1 MSVHFN
7 RNGDPTDGK
16 IDFPMIP
23 SDTLFEEVIFH
34 SSGNYC
40 VCFAD
45 IVGSTITISK
55 INDGKDRAKYYA
67 IFLNYVSAVAR
78 QFGGKIIKNAGDG
91 LFWCFPETQDY
102 TSYQVIERAIDC
114 CMTLTE
120 THTIINNLM
129 LQEGLPCVD
138 YRVSADYGRLE
149 VALTKTSVGDDF
161 FGPTMNM
168 CVKIN
173 SKAPLNGLVV
183 GGDLYEMIRH
193 FPLHSAYHFNEV
205 KKGGQDTFGVSKP
218 YPVFSIKRKIKD
230 TEEYY
235 HHQLPDFLEKTS
247 SYVIAAKANNPC
259 NNSRGFGYEST
270 GESEEQ
276 HKQEGESH
284 VLKSHENNR
293 RANIMIIDD
302 EPDALLS
309 LKAFLENKP
318 YSVEVFNSGR
328 EALQKFALLGS
339 SHYNLVITDVRMP
352 DMNGLQLYNSLKAI
366 NRNVRV
372 IFVTALDIAQEL
384 ISILPGLKE
393 KDVIRKPI
401 SRSEFIQIVEK
412 STAQSEQ

>member
-1 MSVHFN
+1 
-7 RNGDPTDGK
+7 
-16 IDFPMIP
+16 MIP

-45 IVGSTITISK
+45 IVGSTTTISG
-55 INDGKDRAKYYA
+55 ISDGKDRAKYYA
-67 IFLNYVSAVAR
+67 IFLNCISAVAR

-120 THTIINNLM
+120 THTTINNLM
-129 LQEGLPCVD
+129 LREGLPHVD

-149 VALTKTSVGDDF
+149 VALTKTSVGNDF
-161 FGPTMNM
+161 FGPTMNL

-173 SKAPLNGLVV
+173 SKAPLNGLVI
-183 GGDLYEMIRH
+183 GGDLYEIIRH
-193 FPLHSAYHFNEV
+193 FPFHSAYHFSEV
-205 KKGGQDTFGVSKP
+205 KRGGQNTTFGVSKT
-218 YPVFSIKRKIKD
+218 YPVFSVKRKIKD
-230 TEEYY
+230 TVECYY
-235 HHQLPDFLEKTS
+235 HHQLPDSLEKTS
-247 SYVIAAKANNPC
+247 SPGTVAK
-259 NNSRGFGYEST
+259 
-270 GESEEQ
+270 
-276 HKQEGESH
+276 ESH
-284 VLKSHENNR
+284 ALKLHKNNR
-293 RANIMIIDD
+293 CANVMIIDD

-318 YSVEVFNSGR
+318 YSVEVFSNAK
-328 EALQKFALLGS
+328 EALQKFALLGP

-384 ISILPGLKE
+384 ISVMPGLKE

-401 SRSEFIQIVEK
+401 SRNEFIQIVEK